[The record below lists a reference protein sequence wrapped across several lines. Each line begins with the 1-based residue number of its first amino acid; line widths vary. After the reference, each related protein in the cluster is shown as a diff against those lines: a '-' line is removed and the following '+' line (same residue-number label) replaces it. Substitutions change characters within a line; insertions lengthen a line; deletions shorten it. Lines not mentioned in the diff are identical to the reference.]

1 MNRGKEKCDFL
12 KSIRKEIADRYGIF
26 YQINECSFQGE
37 CKGTC
42 PMCEQ
47 ETKYLERELKKK
59 GVLKKSLMMAFALPM
74 TLAAQEPTLQP
85 KSDST
90 KTDCVNEL
98 PEVEIV
104 VEVERKPILCG
115 TAPVRIEWEK
125 EETRKIKKEKR
136 KARKEKSK
144 VSKQCDTNKTKGES
158 Q

>member
-98 PEVEIV
+98 PEIEIIVEKESKAIT
-104 VEVERKPILCG
+104 G
-115 TAPVRIEWEK
+115 TVPVKMKWEK
-125 EETRKIKKEKR
+125 EETIKTQKANRQVQKEERKD
-136 KARKEKSK
+136 SK
-144 VSKQCDTNKTKGES
+144 
-158 Q
+158 

>member
-26 YQINECSFQGE
+26 YQTNECSFQGE

-74 TLAAQEPTLQP
+74 TLAAQTLQP

-104 VEVERKPILCG
+104 VEVERKPLCG

-125 EETRKIKKEKR
+125 EETRKIKKAKR

-144 VSKQCDTNKTKGES
+144 VSKQCDSNKTKGES